1 MTKLVFLILII
12 VFVSLLNTTSIT
24 AAHTNEDSSYD
35 HTICIFS
42 VIICLNDQSQQLEE
56 SEKPANE
63 EFIHSVINQ
72 VNSTK
77 LKNWIDDL
85 SSFHTRHTKS
95 EYIENIAYWLK
106 NELQSVCNGKVY
118 FHNFT
123 RIDQGIGYNLKN
135 IICNQEGSGEAR
147 DNNNN
152 DHHPL
157 ILISAHYDSR
167 MQDINQTNAR
177 APGADDNASGV
188 AAVLELARILSQ
200 VDLKNNIQFV
210 LFSGEEQGQWGST
223 VYAKHLQANDTRFNT
238 VVNLDMIG
246 YPPHGLNRVTVEYD
260 LGNKIITNDIYS
272 KNTAHFIENIASEYT
287 NLETTLR
294 TLGKT
299 DLIPF
304 EATGNIVIGLHDGGS
319 ELNPNYHNVSDTP
332 STLDIEYLASVT
344 KLALATILN
353 LDELDHTTSLFS
365 AQNDRIMKE
374 QLLFMDSEH

>member
-24 AAHTNEDSSYD
+24 AAHANEDSSYD

-106 NELQSVCNGKVY
+106 NELKSVCNGKVY

-135 IICNQEGSGEAR
+135 IICNQEGSGEAH

-223 VYAKHLQANDTRFNT
+223 AYVNYVQTNNT
-238 VVNLDMIG
+238 KIDLVMNLDMIG
-246 YPPHGLNRVTVEYD
+246 YSALGLDNVVIEYD
-260 LGNKIITNDIYS
+260 VGNKFTTNDMYS
-272 KNTAHFIENIASEYT
+272 KKVGQFIEQIALDYA
-287 NLETTLR
+287 NLEALLHP
-294 TLGKT
+294 LGKT

-304 EATGNIVIGLHDGGS
+304 EAIGKTVIGIHDGGS
-319 ELNPNYHNVSDTP
+319 KLNPNYHNTSDTP
-332 STLDIEYLASVT
+332 DTLNIEYFTSVT
-344 KLALATILN
+344 KLVLAAILN
-353 LDELDHTTSLFS
+353 IDKLN
-365 AQNDRIMKE
+365 Q
-374 QLLFMDSEH
+374 

>member
-1 MTKLVFLILII
+1 MISSFQVFLVYLSVVMISS
-12 VFVSLLNTTSIT
+12 FASSSYADSIT
-24 AAHTNEDSSYD
+24 AANATDINNHN
-35 HTICIFS
+35 HRGCLFS
-42 VIICLNDQSQQLEE
+42 VVMCPNIQLNREE
-56 SEKPANE
+56 SIEAGDK
-63 EFIHSVINQ
+63 IHLALKQ

-77 LKNWIDDL
+77 LKDWVDNL
-85 SSFHTRHTKS
+85 SSFHTRHTQS
-95 EYIENIAYWLK
+95 EFIESAAYWLK
-106 NELQSVCNGKVY
+106 KELQSACGGGVY
-118 FHNFT
+118 FHNYT
-123 RIDQGIGYNLKN
+123 QIDKETSYNLKN
-135 IICNQEGSGEAR
+135 IICNKEGSMAIG
-147 DNNNN
+147 NTN
-152 DHHPL
+152 PL
-157 ILISAHYDSR
+157 ILISAHYDNR
-167 MQDINQTNAR
+167 MQNISQTNAR

-188 AAVLELARILSQ
+188 AAILELARILSK
-200 VDLKNNIQFV
+200 VNLKNNIQFV

-246 YPPHGLNRVTVEYD
+246 YPPHGLNKIAVEYD
-260 LGNKIITNDIYS
+260 QGNKITTNDIYS

-287 NLETTLR
+287 NLETSLHS
-294 TLGKT
+294 LGKT

-374 QLLFMDSEH
+374 YPVYG

>member
-1 MTKLVFLILII
+1 MTKLVFLILA
-12 VFVSLLNTTSIT
+12 VFVSLSYATSIK
-24 AAHTNEDSSYD
+24 AIQAHETSSYS
-35 HTICIFS
+35 HPICVYS
-42 VIICLNDQSQQLEE
+42 VIICLSDQLQRKEAEGLDN
-56 SEKPANE
+56 EKLIYSAL
-63 EFIHSVINQ
+63 NQ

-85 SSFHTRHTKS
+85 SSFYTRHTKS
-95 EYIENIAYWLK
+95 EYIESVAYWLK
-106 NELQSVCNGKVY
+106 NGLQSVCNGKTY

-123 RIDQGIGYNLKN
+123 QIDQGIRYNLKN
-135 IICNQEGSGEAR
+135 IICFQEGSTEY
-147 DNNNN
+147 DNN
-152 DHHPL
+152 HL

-167 MQDINQTNAR
+167 MQDINQSDAK

-188 AAVLELARILSQ
+188 AAVLELARILSK
-200 VDLKNNIQFV
+200 VDLKNNIQYV

-223 VYAKHLQANDTRFNT
+223 VYAKHLQANDTKANT

-246 YPPHGLNRVTVEYD
+246 YPPHGLNKITIEYD
-260 LGNKIITNDIYS
+260 LGNKITTNDIYS
-272 KNTAHFIENIASEYT
+272 KNTAHFVENIASEYT

-353 LDELDHTTSLFS
+353 LDELDHTTSLFG

-374 QLLFMDSEH
+374 QLLFMDSKH

>member
-1 MTKLVFLILII
+1 MTSSFQIFLVYLSVVMISSFASSSYSI
-12 VFVSLLNTTSIT
+12 SIT
-24 AAHTNEDSSYD
+24 AANATEINNHN
-35 HTICIFS
+35 HRGCLFS
-42 VIICLNDQSQQLEE
+42 VIICPNIQLHREE
-56 SEKPANE
+56 SKEAGDK
-63 EFIHSVINQ
+63 IHLAVNQ

-77 LKNWIDDL
+77 LKDWVDKL

-95 EYIENIAYWLK
+95 EFIESVAYWLK
-106 NELQSVCNGKVY
+106 KELQSTCGDGVY
-118 FHNFT
+118 FHNYT
-123 RIDQGIGYNLKN
+123 QIDKETSYNLKN
-135 IICNQEGSGEAR
+135 IICNKEGSMANG
-147 DNNNN
+147 NSN
-152 DHHPL
+152 PL
-157 ILISAHYDSR
+157 ILISAHYDNR
-167 MQDINQTNAR
+167 MQNISQTNAR

-188 AAVLELARILSQ
+188 AAILELARILSK
-200 VDLKNNIQFV
+200 VNLKNNIQFV

-246 YPPHGLNRVTVEYD
+246 YPPHGLNKITIEYD
-260 LGNKIITNDIYS
+260 LGNKITTNDIYS
-272 KNTAHFIENIASEYT
+272 KNTAHFVENIASEYT
-287 NLETTLR
+287 NLEASLH

-374 QLLFMDSEH
+374 HPVYQ

>member
-1 MTKLVFLILII
+1 MSF
-12 VFVSLLNTTSIT
+12 FRC
-24 AAHTNEDSSYD
+24 HR
-35 HTICIFS
+35 
-42 VIICLNDQSQQLEE
+42 EE
-56 SEKPANE
+56 SKETGDKRHLAVNL
-63 EFIHSVINQ
+63 

-77 LKNWIDDL
+77 LKDWVDDL

-95 EYIENIAYWLK
+95 EFIESVAYWLK
-106 NELQSVCNGKVY
+106 SELQSTCGDGVY
-118 FHNFT
+118 FHNYT
-123 RIDQGIGYNLKN
+123 QIDQETSYNLKN
-135 IICNQEGSGEAR
+135 IICNKEGSMANG
-147 DNNNN
+147 NSN
-152 DHHPL
+152 PL
-157 ILISAHYDSR
+157 ILISAHYDNR
-167 MQDINQTNAR
+167 MQNISQTNAR

-188 AAVLELARILSQ
+188 AAILELARILSR
-200 VDLKNNIQFV
+200 VNLKNNIQFV

-223 VYAKHLQANDTRFNT
+223 VYAKHLQANDTRFNA

-246 YPPHGLNRVTVEYD
+246 YPPDGLNKVTIEYD
-260 LGNKIITNDIYS
+260 LGNKITTNDIYS
-272 KNTAHFIENIASEYT
+272 RNTAHFIENIASEYT

-299 DLIPF
+299 DLVPF

-353 LDELDHTTSLFS
+353 LDELDHTTSLFG

-374 QLLFMDSEH
+374 QLLFMDSKH

>member
-1 MTKLVFLILII
+1 MISSFASSAYAIGVAAANATESNNHYHRGCLFSI
-12 VFVSLLNTTSIT
+12 V
-24 AAHTNEDSSYD
+24 
-35 HTICIFS
+35 ICPNIH
-42 VIICLNDQSQQLEE
+42 LDREE
-56 SEKPANE
+56 SKDAGDK
-63 EFIHSVINQ
+63 IHLAVNQ

-77 LKNWIDDL
+77 LKNWVDNL

-95 EYIENIAYWLK
+95 EFIESVAYWLK
-106 NELQSVCNGKVY
+106 NELQSACGDGVY
-118 FHNFT
+118 FHNYT
-123 RIDQGIGYNLKN
+123 QIDKETSYNLKN
-135 IICNQEGSGEAR
+135 IICNKEGSMANG
-147 DNNNN
+147 DS
-152 DHHPL
+152 DPL
-157 ILISAHYDSR
+157 ILISAHYDNR
-167 MQDINQTNAR
+167 MQNISQTNAR

-188 AAVLELARILSQ
+188 AAILELARILSK
-200 VDLKNNIQFV
+200 VNLKNNIQFV

-246 YPPHGLNRVTVEYD
+246 YPPHGLNKTTVEYD
-260 LGNKIITNDIYS
+260 QGNKITTNDMYS
-272 KNTAHFIENIASEYT
+272 KNIAHFIENITSEYT
-287 NLETTLR
+287 NLETSLQ

-319 ELNPNYHNVSDTP
+319 ELNPNYHNVSDTL

-374 QLLFMDSEH
+374 HPVYG